1 MENVED
7 GSIEPIIKFVS
18 VLKKLPPFGKRVL
31 WRGYISW
38 KSTDKETYFDDTLTQ
53 EEEGLE
59 YGQSAYLLKD
69 NTDFLVS
76 QHPNIEEL
84 ASEYV
89 THWAELPLI

>member
-38 KSTDKETYFDDTLTQ
+38 KSTDQETYFDDTLTQ